1 MTDKEKSQLV
11 SRCCVRLI
19 ADLKV
24 NGLDEFEILSS
35 LMLIICQ
42 TAKNM
47 NIPKKIVGGVIFRL
61 WDNLEDN
68 DLDNYVFDFDIE
80 A

>member
-11 SRCCVRLI
+11 SRCCVQLI
-19 ADLKV
+19 ADLKA
-24 NGLDEFEILSS
+24 NGLDDFETLSALILV
-35 LMLIICQ
+35 ICQ

-47 NIPKKIVGGVIFRL
+47 GIPKKIVGGVIFRL
-61 WDNLEDN
+61 WDNLEDD
-68 DLDNYVFDFDIE
+68 DLKKYVFDFNIE